1 MLLHRQIFQYIMESH
16 YCNTK
21 NWCSLYA
28 FDQHLLLCQLLSVQH
43 GAVYIWPYR
52 SSMSL
57 GKENKSRINNS
68 CHMFCWQDEIW
79 LVRWKKNV
87 PCCKPFQ
94 VNVKLRL
101 LYFSGLGLLD
111 LHKIVQTAKVLVELQ
126 TAAWAPDACLC
137 KRKIYY
143 NCFRFTGG
151 CVVFLLFWAVA
162 NKCIINFFLFR
173 MIFTSVCNSE
183 ANICRTIYSAKI
195 VKC

>member
-68 CHMFCWQDEIW
+68 CHMFCWRDEIW

-173 MIFTSVCNSE
+173 IIFSSVCNSE
-183 ANICRTIYSAKI
+183 ANIFRTI
-195 VKC
+195 